1 MRKILS
7 ALICAALLAAAPA
20 PSVNA
25 GAIFAPIAARLKS
38 TVRIPVLLPSQLPAS
53 FAGEKLYPIVARAS
67 ASGYA
72 VDIALAPG
80 CRGEHACSSGFVYG
94 SRTAIAATDVPP
106 GGVRLNVKLNGA
118 TQATYRAS
126 TTSGPYPSNAYLSWK
141 RNGVNYAL
149 ALNAGSLADLLLTA
163 RSMR

>member
-1 MRKILS
+1 MRKMLS
-7 ALICAALLAAAPA
+7 PLICAALLAAAPA
-20 PSVNA
+20 SSVNV
-25 GAIFAPIAARLKS
+25 GAIFARIAPRLKA
-38 TVRIPVLLPSQLPAS
+38 TVRIPVLLPSRLPVS
-53 FAGEKLYPIVARAS
+53 FAGEKLYPIVDRAS

-80 CRGEHACSSGFVYG
+80 CRGEHACSAGYVYG
-94 SRTAIAATDVPP
+94 SRTAIADVPP
-106 GGVRLNVKLNGA
+106 GGLRLNLKLDGA

-149 ALNAGSLADLLLTA
+149 ALNAGSLAELALTA